1 MGLTQTLPDL
11 VGADVARELTYTGR
25 TVEAAEALELG
36 LVTRIADDPR
46 AAALA
51 LAREIA
57 TRSPHAIRAAKRLL
71 NEAPRAPAADG
82 LALEA
87 ELQQTLLG
95 SPNQIAAVQASLSGE
110 PAEFADPS

>member
-11 VGADVARELTYTGR
+11 VGADVARELTFTGR
-25 TVEAAEALELG
+25 TVEAGEALELG

-46 AAALA
+46 GEALQ
-51 LAREIA
+51 LAGEIA
-57 TRSPHAIRAAKRLL
+57 ARSPDAVRAAKRLL
-71 NEAPRAPAADG
+71 NEAWRASAAEG

-95 SPNQIAAVQASLSGE
+95 SANQVAAVQAAVSGE
-110 PAEFADPS
+110 PVEFGDPA